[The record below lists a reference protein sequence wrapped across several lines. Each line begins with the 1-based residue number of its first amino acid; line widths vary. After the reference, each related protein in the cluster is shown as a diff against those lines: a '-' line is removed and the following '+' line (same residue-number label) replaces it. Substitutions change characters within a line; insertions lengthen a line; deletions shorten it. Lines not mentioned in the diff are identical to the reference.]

1 MILIILYHV
10 GPARRVSCLKYD
22 INRLISYINL
32 KFVVSSI
39 TMSSYM
45 KYKTS
50 LFFIITEYML
60 YSKIIVL
67 E

>member
-22 INRLISYINL
+22 INKLISYINL

-39 TMSSYM
+39 TMSSYI

-50 LFFIITEYML
+50 LFFIITEYITL
-60 YSKIIVL
+60 YPLLVV
-67 E
+67 

>member
-1 MILIILYHV
+1 MILIILYQV
-10 GPARRVSCLKYD
+10 GPEHRVSCLIYD

-45 KYKTS
+45 KYKTL
-50 LFFIITEYML
+50 LFFIITEY
-60 YSKIIVL
+60 VV
-67 E
+67 